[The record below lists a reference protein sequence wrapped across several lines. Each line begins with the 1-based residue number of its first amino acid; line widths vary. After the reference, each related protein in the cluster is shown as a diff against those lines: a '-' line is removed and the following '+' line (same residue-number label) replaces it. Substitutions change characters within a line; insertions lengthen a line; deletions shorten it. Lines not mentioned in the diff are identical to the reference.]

1 MRGQSCATIR
11 TGRMA
16 APARESMMR
25 RPILALLFPLAL
37 AGTALSGPT
46 LDELQQDAAKKKELD
61 KGYKALD
68 KYFKAEAEQKKSNK
82 AALARTQAEG
92 QEEFL
97 KWLAGTQ
104 ETMGI
109 DLQAQPEVV
118 IDMLDR
124 ARIKYLEGKFRKG
137 SIEYVKVGD
146 AKGMKR
152 HEYAILVP
160 PTYDPAKSRV
170 PLVVT
175 LHGRVINPRHPAF
188 RNAPFEERARYAI
201 WNNWFKTPAANDVL
215 VVAPTANPDGFQFTD
230 NHFEDLQALYRTL
243 IEALTEYRGDWDR
256 IFLEVHGKA
265 VKVACEQSLVFAGII
280 LRDRIDD
287 RKAPLLA
294 PEDFFLLENL
304 NGIPFLYIADAA
316 NWDAVGK
323 PTADALTAAYQ
334 AAGKPEN
341 LVVIQAKR
349 DVDEALRGD
358 EDKIKAFLSTHV
370 RPRVRDSFT
379 WRFAQAEQVQPF
391 PLLGIDANLNF
402 DVNAAARKA
411 PLAEKAGRV
420 AFHVRRETVNGQE
433 VNRIDLKVTEAEGLK
448 LALSDPLVN
457 LDLPV
462 TITVNGAPTVP
473 PFEAKKIERDWAF
486 FFDNVLPGRFFM
498 LPMLCTVDVTFPH
511 KPQFVAPEEKPA
523 EGAEGAKPAD
533 DGKPAEG
540 TPADADADKK
550 AAGR

>member
-1 MRGQSCATIR
+1 
-11 TGRMA
+11 
-16 APARESMMR
+16 MMR
-25 RPILALLFPLAL
+25 RRILALLFPLGF

-68 KYFKAEAEQKKSNK
+68 KYFKAEAEQKKSSK
-82 AALARTQAEG
+82 AALAREQALG

-104 ETMGI
+104 ESLGV
-109 DLQAQPEVV
+109 DLRSEPEVV

-124 ARIKYLEGKFRKG
+124 ARIPYLETKFRKG

-160 PTYDPAKSRV
+160 PTYEPKKARV
-170 PLVVT
+170 PIVVT
-175 LHGRVINPRHPAF
+175 LHGRVINHRHPAF

-201 WNNWFKTPAANDVL
+201 WNNWFKTPAGNDVL

-243 IEALTEYRGDWDR
+243 IEALSEYRGDWDR

-304 NGIPFLYIADAA
+304 NGIPFLYVADAA
-316 NWDAVGK
+316 TWDAVGK

-370 RPRVRDSFT
+370 RPKVRDNFT

-402 DVNAAARKA
+402 NVNAAAKKA
-411 PLAEKAGRV
+411 PLAEKAGRLV
-420 AFHVRRETVNGQE
+420 FQVRRDGE
-433 VNRIDLKVTEAEGLK
+433 VNRIDLQVTEAEGLK
-448 LALSDPLVN
+448 LALCDPLIN

-462 TITVNGAPTVP
+462 TITVNGVATVP
-473 PFEAKKIERDWAF
+473 PVEGKKFERDWEF

-498 LPMLCTVDVTFPH
+498 LPMLGTVDVTFAH

-523 EGAEGAKPAD
+523 EGAEGAAKPAD
-533 DGKPAEG
+533 EGKPAEG